1 MLKVTGE
8 EDIICES
15 KENNKI
21 KRKKSS
27 TNLMTLPFDH
37 PACVFNQKF
46 FFQIPKIKKTIIC
59 QNQNSG
65 VVFCSI
71 FFLPKMKFL
80 LCEIFFFL
88 KKK

>member
-37 PACVFNQKF
+37 SACSIEKLFY
-46 FFQIPKIKKTIIC
+46 FQIPKKK
-59 QNQNSG
+59 NY
-65 VVFCSI
+65 
-71 FFLPKMKFL
+71 
-80 LCEIFFFL
+80 
-88 KKK
+88 